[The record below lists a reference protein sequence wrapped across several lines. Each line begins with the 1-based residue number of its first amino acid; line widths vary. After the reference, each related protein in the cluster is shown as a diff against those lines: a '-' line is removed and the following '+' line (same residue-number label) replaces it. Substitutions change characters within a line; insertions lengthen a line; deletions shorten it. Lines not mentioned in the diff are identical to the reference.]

1 MLTVREAADASVE
14 VEEAYSRAATQVAAL
29 RAVVEEVEETVVEEA
44 EEMVVEGVEEGEA
57 GVE

>member
-1 MLTVREAADASVE
+1 VLTVREAADASVE

-29 RAVVEEVEETVVEEA
+29 RAVVEEAEET
-44 EEMVVEGVEEGEA
+44 VVEGVEEGEA